1 MEGLLDYIRFVLK
14 RIILLIIRISTLFI
28 FHDLKK
34 FPPARLFHPARLLD
48 SGEYVISVLKTE
60 NKSFE
65 QSYSSNHNS
74 NFNIP
79 TSAF

>member
-1 MEGLLDYIRFVLK
+1 MKGILGYIRSVLK
-14 RIILLIIRISTLFI
+14 IIILLIVRISTLFI
-28 FHDLKK
+28 FHNLKN

-65 QSYSSNHNS
+65 QSYS
-74 NFNIP
+74 
-79 TSAF
+79 